1 MGRKLG
7 RQLGRIEDPLEF
19 ARQRTKNRRWGELV
33 SAAEPIVWICSARDK
48 VRNIRNIGRMLGS
61 PQNPPSSSW
70 NPAFERLST
79 CVSTARRLQAGRLLT
94 EGLEQFDAVTER
106 AGRIPSSRIAYLNPC
121 SKKQLVSLGAVSSRR
136 TIQALRTT
144 ARRFPRFSSNS
155 TVKRS
160 PYSSDS
166 PTSASASRAARSTAS
181 IRNSAS
187 VCTGPRV
194 AAKTLALCR
203 PRGCCGS
210 RQ

>member
-19 ARQRTKNRRWGELV
+19 GRQRTKNRRWGELV

-94 EGLEQFDAVTER
+94 EGLEQSDAVTER
-106 AGRIPSSRIAYLNPC
+106 AGRILFDAASGKVRIEMIKPPDGSARDEAEAIGQPAAP
-121 SKKQLVSLGAVSSRR
+121 GRR
-136 TIQALRTT
+136 K
-144 ARRFPRFSSNS
+144 S
-155 TVKRS
+155 
-160 PYSSDS
+160 
-166 PTSASASRAARSTAS
+166 
-181 IRNSAS
+181 
-187 VCTGPRV
+187 GPRH
-194 AAKTLALCR
+194 R
-203 PRGCCGS
+203 
-210 RQ
+210 